1 MIRVE
6 AGMPTTRFCSVIGV
20 PERTWR
26 RHQARARQNR
36 RAKGPWQQP
45 ARDRVRD
52 AARRHALA
60 HPAWGHRKVWAMCG
74 HDGLLPGLLEQVR
87 TGLARVPD
95 GEPARRDHRHRA
107 RPTEAARLAEQPL
120 HELAPRDA
128 DDNVEPL
135 ITSCAPPAAASY
147 RSTPNGPGPTPSPAP
162 TPDLPHSPR
171 PEPGPPG
178 PMSRTWS
185 TGRTQGRRTPLSGV
199 QSILHRDHQAWP
211 KITVRPLRKIEAN
224 TVAGRCKC

>member
-1 MIRVE
+1 M
-6 AGMPTTRFCSVIGV
+6 ATACPGPC
-20 PERTWR
+20 PR
-26 RHQARARQNR
+26 RR
-36 RAKGPWQQP
+36 PP
-45 ARDRVRD
+45 AR
-52 AARRHALA
+52 LA
-60 HPAWGHRKVWAMCG
+60 HPAWGHRKVWAMCR